1 MRGVLVMEAR
11 IVMDLVDFM
20 RARHDRVLI
29 IDDEGPDL
37 AEGFT
42 RTVATAR
49 LTRVPNDLNRSPV

>member
-1 MRGVLVMEAR
+1 VMEAR
-11 IVMDLVDFM
+11 IVMYLVDFM